1 MMDEQIIERGAGD
14 SESLE
19 TKKDTTTHPDL
30 PVVDRK
36 VRVSCTGGA
45 GSWAVALGTA
55 AVGLSATVALF
66 LPLQREAIGAAACV
80 LMLTLIFLKMPVAIA
95 MIIPSLLGMRALRG
109 DSLVAAALRDV
120 PYASV
125 ASWTLSVV
133 PMFILMGLL
142 LWRAGLTASVYE
154 AGRQWLSW
162 LPGGLA
168 VGTNVAGAGL
178 ASVSGSSVGT
188 TYALA
193 RIGIPE
199 MLRAGYHKRIAIGSV
214 MTAGLPGQLIP
225 PSILLVIYAGIAEVP
240 VGPQLLAG
248 IGPGIVVALIFSVMF
263 VVLIALRPGLARQD
277 PARVRLEEPQLL
289 NPPTWSSRF
298 QSLVAVWPVPLIV
311 AVIAWGIFSGTFTA
325 TEAGALAA
333 LLALIITIIWR
344 FRDGPLEAVTAATM
358 DSISSIGAIF
368 FTLLGVDLLSR
379 MLSLSGISTALVEA
393 VEGFGL
399 SRVEFLLAMT
409 VVYLVLGTFLEALP
423 MMVLT
428 VPALIPTLDALDI
441 SLVWFGVF
449 VVFMGEIA
457 VLSPPVGM
465 LAFVIH
471 NISQEPEVNLGHK
484 ITLNDIFMSLVWF
497 LPIAVAFVIIMIFF
511 PGLATFIPDWITP

>member
-1 MMDEQIIERGAGD
+1 MDEQIIERPSKDADTFKMG
-14 SESLE
+14 E
-19 TKKDTTTHPDL
+19 TSHRDL
-30 PVVDRK
+30 PVGAKKPSVGK
-36 VRVSCTGGA
+36 IGGG
-45 GSWAVALGTA
+45 GSWTVATGTA
-55 AVGLSATVALF
+55 AVGLSATLALF

-80 LMLTLIFLKMPVAIA
+80 LMLTLIFLRMPVAIA

-109 DSLVAAALRDV
+109 NSLVEATLSDV
-120 PYASV
+120 PYTSV

-188 TYALA
+188 TFALA

-199 MLRAGYHKRIAIGSV
+199 MLRAGYHKRIAIGAV

-248 IGPGIVVALIFSVMF
+248 IGPGVTVALIFSVMF
-263 VVLIALRPGLARQD
+263 VVLVTLRPNLTRQEHSN
-277 PARVRLEEPQLL
+277 VKLEENRLSE
-289 NPPTWSSRF
+289 NPTWRTRF
-298 QSLVAVWPVPLIV
+298 QSIVAVWPVPLIV
-311 AVIAWGIFSGTFTA
+311 TVIAWGIFSGTFTA

-333 LLALIITIIWR
+333 LLALIITVIWR
-344 FRDGPLEAVTAATM
+344 FRDGPLRAVTSATM

-368 FTLLGVDLLSR
+368 FTLLGVDMLSR
-379 MLSLSGISTALVEA
+379 MLSLSGISTAFVQV
-393 VEGFGL
+393 VEGLGL

-428 VPALIPTLDALDI
+428 VPALLPTLSALDI

-457 VLSPPVGM
+457 VLSPPVGI

-471 NISQEPEVNLGHK
+471 TIAQEPEVNLGQR

-497 LPIAVAFVIIMIFF
+497 LPMAVAFVVLMIFV
-511 PGLATFIPDWITP
+511 PGLVTFIPDWVSP